1 MKKISAMLVMVVGMQ
16 ISASAQTI
24 IKPSI
29 NSKTSFAIVVDQASY
44 EHAETEIMEYRA
56 SVEADGL
63 GTYLL
68 VDAWKNPAQIREH
81 LLQLHRAKKA
91 PLEGCVFVGDI
102 PVPMIRDA
110 HHLCS
115 AFKMAPSNPWQRS
128 SVPSDRYYDDFDL
141 TLDYLKQDEEKPLL
155 HYFSLSPDS
164 KQYLSPDIYSARIKP
179 TVWGDKDKYQL
190 LKDYLKKV
198 VKEKRENANNVIDK
212 LSMARGHGY
221 NSEDLLAWS
230 GEQLALREQLPQVFN
245 QGNTVKFFDFSM
257 GFPMKNYYLNE
268 VLNEDLDV
276 MLFHHHGGTTAQY
289 INGFPN
295 PKSVPEYIEEIKRY
309 LRSKVPAIADKKGK
323 EAAIEQF
330 VKQYNI
336 PSDWC
341 EEAFDPEMLKQDSLF
356 NLTLDILAEEIHQ
369 LKPSARFVMFDAC
382 YTGSFQLDD
391 CLAGSYLF
399 TDGKTIAVQA
409 CSVNSIQDKWPNEL
423 LGLLNAGMRIGHF
436 NRLNC
441 FLENHI
447 LGDPTYRFANS
458 TSLKGNINEM
468 LTLKVGDITFWKKQL
483 KSQLPD
489 MQSLALRQLADAD
502 YAEMPEL
509 LQEMFFQSP
518 YFVVRLQAMRLLT
531 LNYCTQAVPVLEAAL
546 NDSYE
551 LIRRY
556 AGEFVEK
563 NGSPELIPAWVNAFM
578 QRNHEKRLRSK
589 IMSGLD
595 AFDYD
600 QLAKAIESQA
610 SKYSWYTRAHID
622 DLLKQ
627 VERESKS
634 TKNDL
639 AIINNRSSKLREV
652 RIELRSF
659 RNHPCFIGVD
669 PMIAVINDEQVSEE
683 LRIIA
688 AEALGWYNL
697 HHNKAYIVE
706 LLKQVNTSNKA
717 VMTEVKRT
725 INRLVGKNR

>member
-1 MKKISAMLVMVVGMQ
+1 MKKLIVILSMAAGMH
-16 ISASAQTI
+16 ANAPAQTI
-24 IKPSI
+24 LKPSVK
-29 NSKTSFAIVVDQASY
+29 SKTTFAIVVDQKSY
-44 EHAETEIMEYRA
+44 EQAETEIMAYRA
-56 SVEADGL
+56 SVEAEGL

-68 VDAWKNPAQIREH
+68 VDAWKNPEQIREQ
-81 LLQLHRAKKA
+81 LIQLHADKKA

-115 AFKMAPSNPWQRS
+115 AFKMAPSYPWKRS

-141 TLDYLKQDEEKPLL
+141 KFDYLKQDEEKNLL

-190 LKDYLKKV
+190 LKDYLNKV
-198 VKEKRENANNVIDK
+198 VKEKRENANNVFDK

-230 GEQLALREQLPQVFN
+230 GEQLALREQLPQLFH

-257 GFPMKNYYLNE
+257 DFPMKNYYLNE
-268 VLNEDLDV
+268 VMKEDLDV

-295 PKSVPEYIEEIKRY
+295 PKTVPGYIEEIKRY
-309 LRSKVPAIADKKGK
+309 LRSKIPAIAEKKGK

-330 VKQYNI
+330 VKQYNV
-336 PSDWC
+336 PRNWC
-341 EEAFDPEMLKQDSLF
+341 EEAFDPEILKEDSLF
-356 NLTLDILAEEIHQ
+356 NLTLDIAAEEIHQ
-369 LKPSARFVMFDAC
+369 LTPNARFVMFDAC
-382 YTGSFQLDD
+382 FTGSFQLDD
-391 CLAGSYLF
+391 CLAGAYLF
-399 TDGKTIAVQA
+399 TDGKTMAVQA

-423 LGLLNAGMRIGHF
+423 LGLLAAGMRIGHF

-447 LGDPTYRFANS
+447 LGDPTFRFAN
-458 TSLKGNINEM
+458 TVGMKENINEM
-468 LTLKVGDITFWKKQL
+468 LVLKAGDTAFWKKQL
-483 KSQLPD
+483 KSPLPD
-489 MQSLALRQLADAD
+489 MQSLALRQLDAAN
-502 YAEMPEL
+502 YAGIAEL
-509 LQEMFFQSP
+509 LQETFFQSTN
-518 YFVVRLQAMRLLT
+518 FVVRLQAMRLLT
-531 LNYCTQAVPVLEAAL
+531 LNYNTQAITVLGAAL

-556 AGEFVEK
+556 AGEYAEK
-563 NGSPELIPAWVNAFM
+563 NGSAELIPAWMNAFM
-578 QRNHEKRLRSK
+578 QRSHEKRLRSK
-589 IMSGLD
+589 IMGGLS

-600 QLAKAIESQA
+600 LLTKTIKSEAAKHT
-610 SKYSWYTRAHID
+610 WYDRAYVD
-622 DLLKQ
+622 NLLKQ
-627 VERESKS
+627 IEREKKS
-634 TKNDL
+634 MGNDL
-639 AIINNRSSKLREV
+639 AIINDRASKLRDV

-659 RNHPCFIGVD
+659 RNHPCFIAVE
-669 PMIAVINDEQVSEE
+669 PMILLINDEQVAEE

-697 HHNKAYIVE
+697 HHNKTFIVE
-706 LLKQVNTSNKA
+706 KLKGINSSNKA
-717 VMTEVKRT
+717 VMNEVKRT
-725 INRLVGKNR
+725 INRLESKNR